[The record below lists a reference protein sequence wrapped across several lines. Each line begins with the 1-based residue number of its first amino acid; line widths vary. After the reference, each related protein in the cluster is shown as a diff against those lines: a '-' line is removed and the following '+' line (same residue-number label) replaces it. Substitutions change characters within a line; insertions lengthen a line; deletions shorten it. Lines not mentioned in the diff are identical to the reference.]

1 MSELKNHLKLVSG
14 STFKKSTVLRP
25 KVDSISAQKK
35 QIVLN
40 KQKEESIIK
49 IKSEIKENKSSVDN
63 DKRLFLKFAGVAGLG
78 IAASALFPNQ
88 ADAYVAGS
96 TPTSNVVGLKD
107 SSNVRIDPATEATLA
122 LIQAKTAN
130 LTFDGSNNLLTSSSG
145 GASSVTLKDT
155 TNTQVN
161 PATDDSAMLL
171 RRLVKQV
178 DSLAVVDS
186 AQRQKVTID
195 SISGS
200 LTLGTITTVGTVSTV
215 TTVSTLTSATNLVAL
230 GGVDGRYLYIDTA
243 RNASANG
250 IRNNLAFS

>member
-14 STFKKSTVLRP
+14 STLKKSAISRP
-25 KVDSISAQKK
+25 KVDSISVQKK
-35 QIVLN
+35 QIILN

-107 SSNVRIDPATEATLA
+107 SSNARIDPATEATLA

-130 LTFDGSNNLLTSSSG
+130 LTFDGSNNLLTASSG
-145 GASSVTLKDT
+145 GASSVTIKDT
-155 TNTQVN
+155 TDTQIN

-186 AQRQKVTID
+186 AQRQRVTID

-200 LTLGTITTVGTVSTV
+200 LTLSTITTVSNV
-215 TTVSTLTSATNLVAL
+215 TTVATVTSATNLVAL

>member
-1 MSELKNHLKLVSG
+1 MSEFKNHLKLVSG
-14 STFKKSTVLRP
+14 STLKKSAISRP
-25 KVDSISAQKK
+25 KVDSITAQKK

-107 SSNVRIDPATEATLA
+107 SSNARIDPATEATLA

-145 GASSVTLKDT
+145 GASSVTIKDT

-200 LTLGTITTVGTVSTV
+200 LTLGTITIVG
-215 TTVSTLTSATNLVAL
+215 TLTSATNLVAL

>member
-1 MSELKNHLKLVSG
+1 MSEFKNHLKLVSG
-14 STFKKSTVLRP
+14 STLKKSAISRP
-25 KVDSISAQKK
+25 KVDSISVQKK
-35 QIVLN
+35 QIILN

-107 SSNVRIDPATEATLA
+107 SSNARIDPATEATLA

-130 LTFDGSNNLLTSSSG
+130 LTFDGSNNLLTASSG
-145 GASSVTLKDT
+145 GASSVTIKDT
-155 TNTQVN
+155 TDTQIN

-186 AQRQKVTID
+186 AQRQRVTID

-200 LTLGTITTVGTVSTV
+200 LTLSTITTVSNV
-215 TTVSTLTSATNLVAL
+215 TTVATVTSATNLVAL

>member
-1 MSELKNHLKLVSG
+1 MSELKNHLNLSSD
-14 STFKKSTVLRP
+14 STIKNNTVLGH
-25 KVDSISAQKK
+25 KVDSI
-35 QIVLN
+35 VLPEKVIISD
-40 KQKEESIIK
+40 KQKVESILK

-107 SSNVRIDPATEATLA
+107 SSNARIDPATEATLA

-155 TNTQVN
+155 TNTQIN

-200 LTLGTITTVGTVSTV
+200 LTLGTITTVGT
-215 TTVSTLTSATNLVAL
+215 LTSATNLVAL

>member
-1 MSELKNHLKLVSG
+1 MSEFKNHLKLVSG
-14 STFKKSTVLRP
+14 STLKKSTISRP
-25 KVDSISAQKK
+25 KVDSISVQKK
-35 QIVLN
+35 QIILN
-40 KQKEESIIK
+40 KQKEESIVK
-49 IKSEIKENKSSVDN
+49 VKTEIKKNKVIVDDN
-63 DKRLFLKFAGVAGLG
+63 KRLFLKFAGVAGLG

-107 SSNVRIDPATEATLA
+107 SSNARIDPATEATLA

-155 TNTQVN
+155 TNTQIN

-200 LTLGTITTVGTVSTV
+200 LTLGTITTVGT
-215 TTVSTLTSATNLVAL
+215 LTSATNLVAL